1 MVIIWDIAGQQ
12 QKGSRGKAGA
22 QSSLPLQDQ
31 PRHIL
36 YGHQD
41 AVICL
46 AVCTQLDLV
55 VSAAADGNLLIHT
68 LSSGRYTILPGPL
81 SWHSQQ
87 HLETIRPWYC
97 TRFQGFCDAA
107 TGSTVSDGSV
117 PGPGQT
123 LNQSKKKY
131 AGLSAQV
138 ASAAFSRLVTFLWVF
153 DGMMLAMTCMSVA
166 GGLPRQTLQ
175 FSCPFQWQAFT
186 CWPSPEA

>member
-68 LSSGRYTILPGPL
+68 LSSGRYDMFPKL
-81 SWHSQQ
+81 SAYPHSSTWRSFG
-87 HLETIRPWYC
+87 LVVARDSMKS
-97 TRFQGFCDAA
+97 FCVTA
-107 TGSTVSDGSV
+107 TVS
-117 PGPGQT
+117 
-123 LNQSKKKY
+123 
-131 AGLSAQV
+131 
-138 ASAAFSRLVTFLWVF
+138 
-153 DGMMLAMTCMSVA
+153 
-166 GGLPRQTLQ
+166 
-175 FSCPFQWQAFT
+175 
-186 CWPSPEA
+186 